1 MFGRFPC
8 RSQSHRGVSRR
19 RARGRHGRRRA
30 SSGAPATVLRVRIGL
45 RGGVDHAG
53 AICLA
58 KASPLVR
65 LAGRS
70 WQRRRVPCSVSLTS
84 GAWLSVREER
94 ENNEILLFSE
104 F

>member
-1 MFGRFPC
+1 M
-8 RSQSHRGVSRR
+8 SRR
-19 RARGRHGRRRA
+19 HARGRHGRRRA
-30 SSGAPATVLRVRIGL
+30 SSGVPATVLRVGIGS

-53 AICLA
+53 AVCLA
-58 KASPLVR
+58 KTSPSAR
-65 LAGRS
+65 LAGQS
-70 WQRRRVPCSVSLTS
+70 WQRRRVPCSVSLTI